1 MSRARRR
8 VFRVALPVAVAAGV
22 VGLLLWTLGRPR
34 DTSSPYPLQAVKPF
48 DPAQVEPSVA
58 VDEALAWNEVAV
70 PRRGTLGRGQTLG
83 ELLADFGLE
92 PEAAIE
98 VSASVAQYASLSR
111 LRAGDPYVAYLGP
124 EQRLQALELEFP
136 ARGRVRVERARGQ
149 WRGAWHPVRRSTELR
164 TVLGEVA
171 GAFEAAVTRNG
182 IPAALAYNFA
192 DVFRWDLDF
201 NRDLRAGDR
210 FSALY
215 EQVSVD
221 GEPSEVGRVVAA
233 SYTAGNKTLE
243 AYRFEDGYYDAEGR
257 PLKKMFLRSPMK
269 FTRITSGFTHR
280 RYHPV
285 LKRYRPHLGVDY
297 GAPTGTP
304 VYVTANGV
312 VEFAARSGG
321 SGNLVKV
328 RHPNG
333 YLTAYL
339 HLSRFAS
346 GITVGARVRQGDVIG
361 YVGSTGLATGPHL
374 DYRVQ
379 VDGEWINPLSLK
391 SLPAEPI
398 AEERL
403 AEFRAWRDRLR
414 ATLAAGE
421 SPGRDDERLLA
432 DVQSTLAEL
441 DSTAVSSTGG

>member
-1 MSRARRR
+1 MT
-8 VFRVALPVAVAAGV
+8 
-22 VGLLLWTLGRPR
+22 LLLWTRGAQPDLA
-34 DTSSPYPLQAVKPF
+34 SPYPLQATHPYA
-48 DPAQVEPSVA
+48 PRHVEPSLTI
-58 VDEALAWNEVAV
+58 DGRLAWDEKVV
-70 PRRGTLGRGQTLG
+70 PRRGTLDRGQTLG
-83 ELLADFGLE
+83 ELLEDFGLE
-92 PEAAIE
+92 PAAAIE
-98 VSASVAQYASLSR
+98 VAASVAQYANLSR

-124 EQRLQALELEFP
+124 QHRLQALELEFP
-136 ARGRVRVERARGQ
+136 ARGRLRVERAHSD

-164 TVLGEVA
+164 TVLGEVD
-171 GAFEAAVTRNG
+171 GAFESAVTTSG
-182 IPAALAYNFA
+182 VPASLAYSFA
-192 DVFRWDLDF
+192 DVFRWDIDF
-201 NRDLRAGDR
+201 NRDLRAGDQ
-210 FSALY
+210 FSAIY
-215 EQVSVD
+215 ELVSLD
-221 GEPSEVGRVVAA
+221 GDPTEVGRVLAA
-233 SYTAGNKTLE
+233 SYTLRDRTLE
-243 AYRFEDGYYDAEGR
+243 AYRFDDDYYDAEGR

-280 RYHPV
+280 RFHPV
-285 LKRYRPHLGVDY
+285 LKRYRPHYGVDY

-304 VYVTANGV
+304 VYVTASGV
-312 VEFAARSGG
+312 VELAAPSGG

-346 GITVGARVRQGDVIG
+346 GITAGARVQQGDVIG

-379 VDGEWINPLSLK
+379 VNGEWIDPLSLK

-398 AEERL
+398 AQERL

-421 SPGRDDERLLA
+421 SPGREERQLLA
-432 DVQSTLAEL
+432 TVQSTLAEL
-441 DSTAVSSTGG
+441 ESTAVSTGG